1 MYNLMENGGT
11 NNAEIIVPLKYLSN
25 VWRNFE
31 YLLIYCEINLILA
44 WPANCLTTS
53 IAADKA
59 T

>member
-11 NNAEIIVPLKYLSN
+11 NNAEIIVPLNYLSN